1 MKETTIILRRDKI
14 TKNTVRY
21 SIDESVEA
29 EPISTVYV
37 DKWFLPKPYP
47 DEIEITL
54 KIKE

>member
-1 MKETTIILRRDKI
+1 MKECTIILKQDKT

-29 EPISTVYV
+29 EPIRTVYV

-47 DEIEITL
+47 DEIEIVL
-54 KIKE
+54 RIKE